1 MFWHIQLHSSVIITK
16 HPAWIG
22 NWLKTPHG
30 CESLVATLIIGRDA
44 NHLCRSSSGC
54 TIAASQIS
62 RASFSSCQSWNGA
75 VAYAIHC
82 NGRGWRWKNDKAPG
96 RRWRWL
102 LGSSQLRLPL
112 HLAHLKLAPGKAG
125 PPHHLPGGVYHMR
138 TNVGVW
144 LIVSYSVSYRE
155 ADHSLFDQKRNM
167 EHILHLMFSFER

>member
-1 MFWHIQLHSSVIITK
+1 MFWHINSTHVWSSQNIPHGLVTGWK
-16 HPAWIG
+16 
-22 NWLKTPHG
+22 PHG
-30 CESLVATLIIGRDA
+30 CESFVATLVIGRDP

-75 VAYAIHC
+75 VAYAMV
-82 NGRGWRWKNDKAPG
+82 GDGDKWNDQAPG

-138 TNVGVW
+138 LNVGVW

-167 EHILHLMFSFER
+167 EHILHLMF

>member
-30 CESLVATLIIGRDA
+30 CESLVATLVIGRDP

-75 VAYAIHC
+75 VAYAMVED
-82 NGRGWRWKNDKAPG
+82 GDEWNDQAPG

-125 PPHHLPGGVYHMR
+125 PPHHLPGGVYNMR

-167 EHILHLMFSFER
+167 EHILHLMF